1 MASKYTNHAYNPM
14 GPLLRFITNVARH
27 LDKVEYIK
35 IYLVS
40 DKVYLFVLI
49 MLAEWVSIQDVKTYL
64 VSDEAEIRHISVVQ
78 WDECLL

>member
-1 MASKYTNHAYNPM
+1 MASKYTNHTYNPL

-40 DKVYLFVLI
+40 DKVYLFGLI

-64 VSDEAEIRHISVVQ
+64 VSFEAEIRHIV
-78 WDECLL
+78 